1 MYSLKIECGMKYP
14 EECPLI
20 RFTTRINMNGVHN
33 TTGMVSNNL
42 TLFLY
47 IYVFH
52 LFNQTIVGRLTNEW

>member
-33 TTGMVSNNL
+33 TTGMVGNSHRTVLLLAKNP
-42 TLFLY
+42 
-47 IYVFH
+47 IYYK
-52 LFNQTIVGRLTNEW
+52 LLIG